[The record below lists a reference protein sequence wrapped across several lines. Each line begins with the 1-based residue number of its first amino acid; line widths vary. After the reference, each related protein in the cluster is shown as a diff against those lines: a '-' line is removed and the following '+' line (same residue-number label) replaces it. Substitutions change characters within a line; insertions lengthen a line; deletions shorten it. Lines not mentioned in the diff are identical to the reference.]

1 MRGAAYEEV
10 QLLLEAN
17 KYPPQ
22 VIGAFR
28 AEVRAERDAEIV
40 AWLGK
45 KAREYGQSNRENR
58 AKAEAVGRMADKLG
72 RGAVPDQGRAAQ
84 ELDPEFPATKA
95 GGHALVV
102 EYGDCELYGSCQCG
116 KRFGEVRPDKPIDE
130 FAGPWERHVMTEVAR

>member
-1 MRGAAYEEV
+1 MSGAAYEEV
-10 QLLLEAN
+10 RLLLEAN

-28 AEVRAERDAEIV
+28 AEVIAERDAQII

-45 KAREYGQSNRENR
+45 KAGEYGVSNRENR
-58 AKAEAVGRMADKLG
+58 AKAEAVGRMADKLS
-72 RGAVPDQGRAAQ
+72 RGAVRDQGKAAQ

-95 GGHALVV
+95 GGHALVI
-102 EYGDCELYGSCQCG
+102 EYGDCEMYGSCQCG
-116 KRFGEVRPDKPIDE
+116 KDFGTARPDKPLDR